1 MNMNRLARLG
11 CGVLALLSSGCATL
25 FHSGAQTVAVNAW
38 ESEKGEAVAARVLV
52 DAPSSSYVA
61 TTPFQVAAYPSSFR
75 ELTLRID
82 DPCFET
88 LQHTVD
94 TRVAPVYYMN
104 IFNVFGFGV
113 DYLTGSLFDYERRVT
128 LPVQRRSGDESCVL
142 RGAPLALLPAEV
154 SLIPRRKPKWDLG
167 FSFGSV
173 DPGVNEL
180 NPLFSTTL
188 DLNYFLLPQLTLG
201 LQISGADGDVTDY
214 SYGTPVRV
222 SQSSTL
228 VTARYFL
235 RDYGGFY
242 VGLASGYRSLEVEFQ
257 PYYYFDKFGQIAV
270 PALPAG
276 GAASVEFVPLLLQAG
291 WRGTG
296 RVSVGIDLAAPVSRL
311 GLGNPRPIA
320 ETNNLQEIDIPEA
333 RRLAFKAY
341 REYRQ
346 PFEVHVRAA
355 ISF

>member
-1 MNMNRLARLG
+1 MKVNWLG
-11 CGVLALLSSGCATL
+11 GLVCGVLVLLSSGCATL
-25 FHSGAQTVAVNAW
+25 FHSDAQTVAVNAW

-52 DAPSSSYVA
+52 DAPSSSYMA
-61 TTPFQVAAYPSSFR
+61 MTPLQVAAYPSSFR
-75 ELTLRID
+75 ELTLRVD
-82 DPCFET
+82 DPCFEAF
-88 LQHTVD
+88 QYTVD
-94 TRVAPVYYMN
+94 THVSPVYYLN
-104 IFNVFGFGV
+104 ILNIYGFGI

-128 LPVQRRSGDESCVL
+128 LPVQRRSDDAACVS
-142 RGAPLALLPAEV
+142 RPPPVAFSPAEV

-188 DLNYFLLPQLTLG
+188 DLNYFLLPRLTLG
-201 LQISGADGDVTDY
+201 LQTSGADGDVTDY

-222 SQSSTL
+222 TQSSTL

-257 PYYYFDKFGQIAV
+257 PYYFIDKYSDATFV
-270 PALPAG
+270 FLPAG
-276 GAASVEFVPLLLQAG
+276 GVASVEFVPLLLQAG

-296 RVSVGIDLAAPVSRL
+296 RVFVGIDLAAPVSRL

-320 ETNNLQEIDIPEA
+320 ETNNLQEIDNPEA